1 MPGIIFMDSQSS
13 CLDLMNQRDETL
25 SWLVYSA
32 VWYTSF
38 ISKISSVAIT
48 TATVDEADSFLLD

>member
-32 VWYTSF
+32 VWYASF

-48 TATVDEADSFLLD
+48 TATADEADSFLLD

>member
-1 MPGIIFMDSQSS
+1 
-13 CLDLMNQRDETL
+13 MNQRDETL

-32 VWYTSF
+32 VWYASF

-48 TATVDEADSFLLD
+48 TATADEADSFHLD